1 MENTSTDQATILQS
15 RQHIQEQLRQRV
27 RTAIEEVLDEEVA
40 SALGSARHERTD
52 ARCGYRHGRVT
63 RTVTTPAGTRRL
75 QVPRAR
81 VVGKE
86 GTLSEFQSAVLPRYA
101 RRMREVDEAI
111 LGCYLGGHEQPPHP
125 AGAGVVAG
133 RRASVEERRLAGGR
147 PAEGTVKLSVA
158 DPSDA
163 QDDRLA
169 ARSASLSWGPPT

>member
-1 MENTSTDQATILQS
+1 MLPPRTTILQF

-27 RTAIEEVLDEEVA
+27 RTAIEEVLDEGVA

-111 LGCYLGGHEQPPHP
+111 LGCYLGARTAAASSGRWRRCWAPWPPRP
-125 AGAGVVAG
+125 QSGG
-133 RRASVEERRLAGGR
+133 AGGR
-147 PAEGTVKLSVA
+147 AAQLRVRRDPRRRTGNWSLWPPFPDRA
-158 DPSDA
+158 D
-163 QDDRLA
+163 
-169 ARSASLSWGPPT
+169 